1 MRLTA
6 LLAGME
12 LEDALR
18 TEEPW
23 LGWARARDSY
33 VVRQRLRAPE
43 PRPALAQRP
52 RKMSVT
58 RVETW
63 LANPYAIFARDIL
76 KLERL
81 PELGASPDAA
91 LRGSTVHEIMSRF
104 AKAYPDALPDDA
116 GKELVA
122 IAETVLARYGSNPRV
137 AAFWLPRFER
147 FAHWFA
153 ATEPARRAGTTRI
166 VAEVDGKL
174 AVKGPAGP
182 FTLTARADRIDI
194 KGRGIL
200 ITDYKTGSAPKPK
213 HVAEGLRPQLPLE
226 AAIAFG
232 EAGFTGVP
240 HLPVTELRY
249 ISATGSEPPGDQ
261 LSAAKG
267 DIEVLANAALASLA
281 QLIARFD
288 DAATPYRALRRARF
302 DYRYDAYEH
311 LARVAEWSV
320 PGEDEVIVA

>member
-1 MRLTA
+1 MSI
-6 LLAGME
+6 
-12 LEDALR
+12 
-18 TEEPW
+18 
-23 LGWARARDSY
+23 ARAVLSDYDS
-33 VVRQRLRAPE
+33 
-43 PRPALAQRP
+43 
-52 RKMSVT
+52 
-58 RVETW
+58 
-63 LANPYAIFARDIL
+63 
-76 KLERL
+76 
-81 PELGASPDAA
+81 
-91 LRGSTVHEIMSRF
+91 H
-104 AKAYPDALPDDA
+104 
-116 GKELVA
+116 
-122 IAETVLARYGSNPRV
+122 PRV
-137 AAFWLPRFER
+137 AAFWLPRFQR
-147 FAHWFA
+147 FAQWFA
-153 ATEPARRAGTTRI
+153 ETEPARREGVERVI
-166 VAEVDGKL
+166 PEVGGSLVID
-174 AVKGPAGP
+174 APAGP